1 MGWPFTSSF
10 FVSLTK
16 NILITSVGIQGF
28 EPSALKIST
37 AIEAALKVTFLS
49 ASNYRFLAKVEHYN
63 DRKKLINVDEG
74 PSVKFVSAII
84 YAFSKKKLG

>member
-1 MGWPFTSSF
+1 M
-10 FVSLTK
+10 
-16 NILITSVGIQGF
+16 GIQGF

-37 AIEAALKVTFLS
+37 AIEAASKVTFLS

-63 DRKKLINVDEG
+63 NRKKLINVDEG

-84 YAFSKKKLG
+84 YMHFPKRN